1 MDMNLFRDGTAV
13 FYDDCGYEVGA
24 IRDCSRELAEKVMD
38 LVSEYMD
45 RQERE
50 FARWSNLNVHCKWP
64 GKKLTVYVGDRVRQ
78 LEAKLDVDSETKKQI
93 VEFLFEICSAVMDEI
108 GAEGKLISSYDLD

>member
-1 MDMNLFRDGTAV
+1 MDMNLFPDGTAA

-50 FARWSNLNVHCKWP
+50 FARWSNLNLHCKWL
-64 GKKLTVYVGDRVRQ
+64 GKHLTVYIGDRVRR
-78 LEAKLDVDSETKKQI
+78 LEVNLDVDYETKQRI
-93 VEFLFEICSAVMDEI
+93 AEFLFEVCNTVMDEV